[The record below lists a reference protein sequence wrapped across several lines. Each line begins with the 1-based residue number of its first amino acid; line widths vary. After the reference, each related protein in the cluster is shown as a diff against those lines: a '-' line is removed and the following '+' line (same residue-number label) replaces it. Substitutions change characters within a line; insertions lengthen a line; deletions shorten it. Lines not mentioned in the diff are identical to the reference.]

1 MEISHEQQSDG
12 WTELRVKGRLDSYW
26 ADHFQTALDEL
37 IRAGNQK
44 IRLNLAG
51 VTYVSSAGIGVLV
64 RCHKELENIRG
75 KLVVANPSEPVK
87 EVLHVTRLNLVLATE
102 AALPRPGQAS
112 TVAQGR
118 RVFRQQVTFEL
129 FESLDVRALRC
140 QLIGDPGRLNG
151 CRFGADDC
159 RRVQFPD
166 TTLGIGL
173 GALGSDFDDCQGRF
187 GEFLAAAGAA
197 AYLPTDGS
205 HVPDYL
211 VAGHGSVPELQVCY
225 GLRCEGP
232 LAHFSRFEV
241 NASAGRVPLSTLV
254 AGCLDVAEVDRIG
267 LVFLGEAAGLMGA
280 ALRRAPVLG
289 AAADAPFAFP
299 QVRDWLSFTAERAYM
314 HCMALVVGVAARG
327 EPGPLAPLV
336 RPLGKEPGL
345 VGHFHAAAFSYR
357 PLPRGEID
365 LRSTVAGLFEHQ
377 TLQGLLH
384 LLADNRPAIGLGES
398 EFVRGA
404 CWFGPVDAVETLAS
418 GGC

>member
-1 MEISHEQQSDG
+1 MEISHEQQADG
-12 WTELRVKGRLDSYW
+12 WTELRVRGRLDSYW
-26 ADHFQTALDEL
+26 ADHFQKALDEL

-75 KLVVANPSEPVK
+75 KLVVANPSEAVK
-87 EVLHVTRLNLVLATE
+87 EVLHVTRLNLVLATDSMP
-102 AALPRPGQAS
+102 ARPGHAS

-118 RVFRQQVTFEL
+118 RVFREQVTFEL
-129 FESLDVRALRC
+129 FEPAAASALSC
-140 QLIGDPGRLNG
+140 QLIGDPGQLNG
-151 CRFGADDC
+151 CRFGAADC
-159 RRVQFPD
+159 RTVQFPD
-166 TTLGIGL
+166 TALGVGL
-173 GALGSDFDDCQGRF
+173 GALGSDFEDCQDRF

-225 GLRCEGP
+225 GIRCDGP
-232 LAHFSRFEV
+232 LTHFSRFEV
-241 NASAGRVPLSTLV
+241 NPSAGRTPLSTLA
-254 AGCLDVAEVDRIG
+254 AGCLDLAEADRIG
-267 LVFLGEAAGLMGA
+267 LVLLGEAAGLMGA
-280 ALRRAPVLG
+280 ALRRSPALEP
-289 AAADAPFAFP
+289 AADAPFAFP
-299 QVRDWLSFTAERAYM
+299 QVRDWLSFTAERAHM
-314 HCMALVVGVAARG
+314 HCMALVIGVAARG
-327 EPGPLAPLV
+327 QPGPLAPLV
-336 RPLGKEPGL
+336 RPLGQEPGL
-345 VGHFHAAAFSYR
+345 LGHFHAAAFSYR

-404 CWFGPVDAVETLAS
+404 CWFGPIGDVTNT
-418 GGC
+418 